1 VLERVAFPKKS
12 SEDTLNPLNN
22 KVRNNK
28 HTGLI
33 YLDGEENE
41 FD

>member
-1 VLERVAFPKKS
+1 VCERVTFPKKS
-12 SEDTLNPLNN
+12 NEDTLNPLNN
-22 KVRNNK
+22 RVRNNK
-28 HTGLI
+28 YRGSI